1 MKIIEVKTILTSPN
15 QNYLFVK
22 IITDSGIYGVG
33 DASLNG
39 REATVT
45 SLIDDYLAP
54 MLIGRDPGKIEDFWQ
69 LVYRGSYWRGGNIV
83 MSALCGIDMAL
94 WDILGKRCNQPL
106 YALLGGKVRDQ
117 VLCYSHVLGKTP
129 EEKVARAA
137 DFVKSRG
144 LKVIR
149 LRAGLPAAN
158 GTFGQKEDQSGP
170 VVESWNPDE
179 EWEATLEYFVK
190 VREAVG
196 YDVGIIYDLHER
208 FSPDRAIRLI
218 NALEPYRPFFIE
230 DPIAPDNIDS
240 LRYVREKT
248 TAPLAFGELY
258 KSRWECLPAITN
270 HWLDYIR
277 CDIIR
282 IGGITEA
289 RKLAA
294 LAETYDVKTAWHG
307 PNDVSPITHAVNW
320 HLNVSS
326 YNFGIQED
334 GTTDGLIREVITGGI
349 SYHDGALF
357 MEDAPGIG
365 CDINE
370 EAAARYPFHKTYLP
384 ICRQRDGALH
394 TW

>member
-1 MKIIEVKTILTSPN
+1 MKITNVKTILTSPN

-22 IITDSGIYGVG
+22 ITTDSGIYGVG

-39 REATVT
+39 REQAVAD
-45 SLIDDYLAP
+45 LIDEYLTP

-69 LVYRGSYWRGGNIV
+69 LIYRGSYWRGGNIV

-94 WDILGKRCNQPL
+94 WDILGKECGKPL
-106 YALLGGKVRDQ
+106 YALLGGKVRDK
-117 VLCYSHVLGKTP
+117 VLCYSHVLGKTQ
-129 EEKVARAA
+129 EEKIAQAA
-137 DFVKSRG
+137 DYVKARG

-158 GTFGQKEDQSGP
+158 GTFGLKEDQNGP
-170 VVESWNPDE
+170 VTEPWNPEE
-179 EWEATLEYFVK
+179 EWERTLEYFVK

-230 DPIAPDNIDS
+230 DPIAPDCLDS

-248 TAPLAFGELY
+248 TSPIAFGELY

-270 HWLDYIR
+270 HWIDYIR

-289 RKLAA
+289 RKIAA

-334 GTTDGLIREVITGGI
+334 GTTDGLIREVIRGGI
-349 SYHDGALF
+349 SYRDGYLYLK
-357 MEDAPGIG
+357 DAPGIG
-365 CDINE
+365 CDIDE
-370 EAAARYPFHKTYLP
+370 ETAARYPFHKAYLP
-384 ICRQRDGALH
+384 ICRQDDGALH